1 MGTCAGSGSAGGGGA
16 GGKGGAGRVVAA
28 ARMLSVPGEQ
38 SRWCSR
44 DGFGEGPVL
53 ESWLHH

>member
-16 GGKGGAGRVVAA
+16 GGKGGPGRVVAA

-44 DGFGEGPVL
+44 DSFGEGPVL
-53 ESWLHH
+53 ES